1 MHLKNIQNG
10 KQFTILV
17 VWLVILSWGSVLSGQ
32 TVTVV
37 TNDTIRLCE
46 GTTVI
51 IDLLANDVDVDP
63 GESLETDI
71 LAGPASVL
79 IDYDDDALPE
89 GSYAISIDAGFTGT
103 DFLIYEV
110 CGEDDLC
117 ATGILAI
124 IVAGEAGCVW
134 PGDANGDSICNY
146 IDLLPIGIY
155 YGLLGPDRDDA
166 DGDWDEAFCDEWP
179 EPVGVVANNPKFS
192 DCNGDGVINAADTIP
207 LLNNYGLLRGAYV
220 PVAYEGGPDDAAISI
235 DLLSDTVFAGS
246 KVVVPI
252 NFGTAIS
259 PASNIYGAAFE
270 IVYDKT
276 IINKDSIKATFNSG
290 WLGNPG
296 EDLIYLQSNDTLN
309 GILSVSVT
317 RINQIS
323 RTGYNHFGELSFVM
337 EDNIAGK
344 TDDQISAVLSF
355 CISLPQ
361 VIDQQGNIIPVQ
373 TVCDSAIA
381 IQFTNSINNYI
392 NSNIHTYPNPADATV
407 KISLPQI
414 MEGNFNILNQLGQ
427 VIYSQKLSGNSAV
440 LNTETIASGNY
451 IIQINTDSGIYH
463 KQLIIQH

>member
-1 MHLKNIQNG
+1 MHLKNILNG

-17 VWLVILSWGSVLSGQ
+17 AWLVILSWGSVLSGQ

-51 IDLLANDVDVDP
+51 IDLLANDVDIDP

-155 YGLLGPDRDDA
+155 YGLLGPDRDDE

-192 DCNGDGVINAADTIP
+192 DCNGDGIINDADTIP

-235 DLLSDTVFAGS
+235 DLLSDTVYAGS

-270 IVYDKT
+270 IIYDKT

-290 WLGNPG
+290 WLGTPG

-323 RTGYNHFGELSFVM
+323 RT
-337 EDNIAGK
+337 
-344 TDDQISAVLSF
+344 
-355 CISLPQ
+355 
-361 VIDQQGNIIPVQ
+361 VIIILV
-373 TVCDSAIA
+373 
-381 IQFTNSINNYI
+381 N
-392 NSNIHTYPNPADATV
+392 
-407 KISLPQI
+407 
-414 MEGNFNILNQLGQ
+414 
-427 VIYSQKLSGNSAV
+427 
-440 LNTETIASGNY
+440 
-451 IIQINTDSGIYH
+451 
-463 KQLIIQH
+463 